1 MYSNSPESRICPAKL
16 RRLNSPFPGVIY
28 DAAIGSTDGFATVRA
43 DIAKEISE
51 SGGFECDPIICAGP
65 VIEQRNIMG
74 VALPRALGKRI
85 CPLETRLLDPTLQ

>member
-1 MYSNSPESRICPAKL
+1 MNGNNPESRICPAKI

-51 SGGFECDPIICAGP
+51 SGGFECDQSTCVGP
-65 VIEQRNIMG
+65 VIEPRKIMG
-74 VALPRALGKRI
+74 VMLPRALGKRI
-85 CPLETRLLDPTLQ
+85 CPLATRLLDPTLQ